1 MRHFNFRSIIRL
13 SIILMIT
20 FDLQLTLNAQTKP
33 DGSAPQFLFP
43 EFSTGKVRLKN
54 EKIQS
59 LELNYNTVSEKM
71 VYKKDDKIYDIVNT
85 EIIDTVSIK
94 ESKFVPAGQVF
105 YEVLLIAPVS
115 LYIQYQGELIPPG
128 AVAGYGGTSQVSN
141 TKNLTSV
148 NLSMGYYNL
157 KLPDDYTVKLD
168 QIFWIKKDS
177 LQKYSTEKQFLKLFP
192 DKAAELKDFI
202 KKQKIRFDKP
212 ADQVILIEFCNELK
226 K

>member
-1 MRHFNFRSIIRL
+1 MNKKIIMKRTL
-13 SIILMIT
+13 TTIFLIILVI
-20 FDLQLTLNAQTKP
+20 QEKAQTKP

-43 EFSTGKVRLKN
+43 EFSGGKVRLKN
-54 EKIQS
+54 GNIQA

-71 VYKKDDKIYDIVNT
+71 VYKKDANLYDVVNT
-85 EIIDTVSIK
+85 EIIDTVFIK
-94 ESKFVPAGQVF
+94 ECKFIPEGQVF
-105 YEVLLIAPVS
+105 YEVLLIAPIS

-168 QIFWIKKDS
+168 QIFWIRKDGI
-177 LQKYSTEKQFLKLFP
+177 LQNYSTERQFSKLFP
-192 DKAAELKDFI
+192 DKAAELKEFI
-202 KKQKIRFDKP
+202 KKQKIKFDKL
-212 ADQVILIEFCNELK
+212 ADQIRLVEHCNEMAK
-226 K
+226 

>member
-1 MRHFNFRSIIRL
+1 MKRTLATIL
-13 SIILMIT
+13 LIILV
-20 FDLQLTLNAQTKP
+20 FQVKAQSKP

-54 EKIQS
+54 GNNQA

-71 VYKKDDKIYDIVNT
+71 VYKKDDNLYDVMNT
-85 EIIDTVSIK
+85 EIIDTVYIK
-94 ESKFVPAGQVF
+94 ESKFVPVGRAF

-115 LYIQYQGELIPPG
+115 LYIQHQGELIPPG

-141 TKNLTSV
+141 TKKLTSV

-168 QIFWIKKDS
+168 QIFWIKKDGT
-177 LQKYSTEKQFLKLFP
+177 LQNYSTARQFLKLFP
-192 DKAAELKDFI
+192 DKGAELKEFI
-202 KKQKIRFDKP
+202 KKQKIKFDKP
-212 ADQVILIEFCNELK
+212 ADQVLLIDHCNEMK

>member
-1 MRHFNFRSIIRL
+1 MKRTLATIL
-13 SIILMIT
+13 LIILV
-20 FDLQLTLNAQTKP
+20 FQVKAQSKP

-54 EKIQS
+54 GNNQA

-71 VYKKDDKIYDIVNT
+71 VYKKESNLYDVVNT
-85 EIIDTVSIK
+85 EIIDTVFIK
-94 ESKFVPAGQVF
+94 ESKFVPAGHVF
-105 YEVLLIAPVS
+105 LEVLLIAPVS

-168 QIFWIKKDS
+168 QILWIKKDS
-177 LQKYSTEKQFLKLFP
+177 LQNYSTERQFLKLFP
-192 DKAAELKDFI
+192 DKAAELKEFI
-202 KKQKIRFDKP
+202 KKQKIKFDKP
-212 ADQVILIEFCNELK
+212 ADQVRLVERCNELTK
-226 K
+226 